1 MDRFDDDTLVA
12 ELRELRPEP
21 TAEFTAELDEW
32 AAAGFPRRSTASASR
47 FERLG
52 RRLRSIS
59 FGQLMIPAAGTA
71 IALIA
76 VAIVVIAVAGGGGS
90 GSSALR
96 TTSSESVSGG
106 AVEAEETAGGEEA
119 GEEAEATAEP
129 PSAGTAKGKFNGGF
143 FDESG
148 KKAGGN
154 AAGGR
159 AAPAEAEGTE
169 HAGEESV
176 EGPIEEEATEEKA
189 ESEGPV
195 EEEPF
200 VAPAPPVSHR
210 DVERGTSMILGTK
223 PGEVAGAS
231 RKVFEAVS
239 AAKGYVLHS
248 SVQSG
253 TRGSTAATF
262 SMLIPNRNL
271 NDALAAFSQIGEVRQ
286 RHDATNDI
294 TAPTVSATEELRD
307 SNASIEGL
315 LKELGNAETE
325 EERESV
331 EARLREERR
340 RHAGIRA
347 SLEHLHKRASLA
359 EVSLRIVTPRGA
371 DAAPASKGSDSGW
384 SVGDALHDAGHIL
397 TVAAG
402 VLLIALAVLAPIALI
417 LLLIWLA
424 NRFRVRRLR
433 ERALG

>member
-12 ELRELRPEP
+12 ELRELRPTP
-21 TAEFTAELDEW
+21 RPEFTAALDERV
-32 AAAGFPRRSTASASR
+32 AAGFPGGPSPSKGPKPFARLAAWWRSKTKG
-47 FERLG
+47 RL
-52 RRLRSIS
+52 LV
-59 FGQLMIPAAGTA
+59 PAAG
-71 IALIA
+71 LSIA
-76 VAIVVIAVAGGGGS
+76 VLAAVVVVVAISSSGGGA
-90 GSSALR
+90 SSEMLTSAQ
-96 TTSSESVSGG
+96 SSESSSSGAIEESTGG
-106 AVEAEETAGGEEA
+106 AEEA
-119 GEEAEATAEP
+119 APEEEGGAEVEE
-129 PSAGTAKGKFNGGF
+129 SA
-143 FDESG
+143 
-148 KKAGGN
+148 
-154 AAGGR
+154 
-159 AAPAEAEGTE
+159 
-169 HAGEESV
+169 EESV
-176 EGPIEEEATEEKA
+176 PPEEV
-189 ESEGPV
+189 ESEAAL
-195 EEEPF
+195 
-200 VAPAPPVSHR
+200 APAPSVNEKLKGKAYENGPSVLAHR

-223 PGEVAGAS
+223 PGEVASAS
-231 RKVFEAVS
+231 NKVFEAVG

-253 TRGSTAATF
+253 TSGPTAATF

-271 NDALAAFSQIGEVRQ
+271 NGALAAFSQIGEVRQ

-340 RHAGIRA
+340 RHATIRA

-371 DAAPASKGSDSGW
+371 GATPPSKGSDGGW
-384 SVGDALHDAGHIL
+384 SVGDALHEAGHIL

-402 VLLIALAVLAPIALI
+402 VLLIALAILAPIALI
-417 LLLIWLA
+417 LLLIWLL
-424 NRFRVRRLR
+424 NRFRIRRLR